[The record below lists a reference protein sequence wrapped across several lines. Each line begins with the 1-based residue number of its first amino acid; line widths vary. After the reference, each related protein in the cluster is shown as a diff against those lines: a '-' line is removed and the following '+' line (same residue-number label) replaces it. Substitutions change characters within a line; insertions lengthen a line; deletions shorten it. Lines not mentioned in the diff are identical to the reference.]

1 MLTKFY
7 MQSKDGIKDQ
17 MFSKIEQ
24 WQQSGLSQ
32 KAWCEHE
39 NIAYHIFHYWYKKFR
54 AANYAAAPSPFVE
67 LKLQPSAM
75 ACAELLLPDGRRLI
89 FHQPVGSDFLKA
101 IIS

>member
-1 MLTKFY
+1 

-39 NIAYHIFHYWYKKFR
+39 NIAYHIFHYWYKKYR
-54 AANYAAAPSPFVE
+54 GANDAPVRSPFIE
-67 LKLQPSAM
+67 LKPEPAPM

-89 FHQPVGSDFLKA
+89 FHQPVSSGFLKD

>member
-1 MLTKFY
+1 MLTKVY

-24 WQQSGLSQ
+24 WQKSGLSQ
-32 KAWCEHE
+32 KAWCEQE
-39 NIAYHIFHYWYKKFR
+39 KIVYHIFHYWYKKYR
-54 AANYAAAPSPFVE
+54 GANDAAAPSPFVE

-89 FHQPVGSDFLKA
+89 FHQPVSSGFLKD

>member
-39 NIAYHIFHYWYKKFR
+39 NIAYHIFHYWYKKYR
-54 AANYAAAPSPFVE
+54 GANDAPVRSPFIE
-67 LKLQPSAM
+67 LKPEPAPM
-75 ACAELLLPDGRRLI
+75 ACEELLLPDGRRLI
-89 FHQPVGSDFLKA
+89 FHQPVSSGFLKA